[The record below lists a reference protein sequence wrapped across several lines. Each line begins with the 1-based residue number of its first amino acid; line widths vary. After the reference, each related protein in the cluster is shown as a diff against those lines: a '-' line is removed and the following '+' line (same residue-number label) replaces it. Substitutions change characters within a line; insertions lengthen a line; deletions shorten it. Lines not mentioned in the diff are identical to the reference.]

1 MTDPSER
8 RYRMIA
14 QIRELAQDLPG
25 GAGAILDPRVLDAM
39 SVIPREAYV
48 PEDARGL
55 AYADAPLGIGHGQ
68 TISQPLIVALMT
80 SLARPSK
87 PARILEIGTGSGY
100 QTAVLAA
107 LARHVHTIEV
117 VPELAA
123 RAGDV
128 LRAQG
133 VTNVTMKVGDGR
145 LGWPDAAP
153 FDAIVVTAAPA
164 DVPPALK
171 EQLPAGGRLV
181 IPVGSGRQTLLAF
194 ERDMN
199 GQMIKTEIL
208 PVRFVPLTNPKK
220 SS

>member
-1 MTDPSER
+1 MTTPTECPH
-8 RYRMIA
+8 RMIA

-25 GAGAILDPRVLDAM
+25 GADAFLDPRVLDAM

-48 PEDARGL
+48 PPGARDL
-55 AYADAPLGIGHGQ
+55 AYADAPLSIGHGQ

-80 SLARPSK
+80 SLARPS
-87 PARILEIGTGSGY
+87 PSARILEIGTGSGY

-107 LARHVHTIEV
+107 LTRHVYSIEV

-123 RAGDV
+123 QADAT

-133 VTNVTMKVGDGR
+133 VTNVTTNVGDGR

-164 DVPPALK
+164 GIPPALP
-171 EQLPAGGRLV
+171 EQLAAGGRLV
-181 IPVGSGRQTLLAF
+181 IPVGARRQTLRSI
-194 ERDMN
+194 ERGPN
-199 GQMIKTEIL
+199 GQLMSNDIL
-208 PVRFVPLTNPKK
+208 AVRFVPLTSPKK